1 MEPFNVFMGPG
12 VPPIT
17 PHDEIAID
25 LELPDELLDLKLDA
39 IRAHESQIEGMMAV
53 IGADGFRRFMR
64 GEYFRLA
71 AERPSVVA

>member
-17 PHDEIAID
+17 PHEGLAID

-64 GEYFRLA
+64 GEYSGSPR
-71 AERPSVVA
+71 RPSVVA